1 MRIRTKLNTG
11 FSSGMLLVII
21 VGIISTINLSSF
33 NHQIEKIVQTLYP
46 TTAYANAA
54 ISEINNVF
62 VEQSALFIYEKQE
75 DIDTTIETIKK
86 HRGNLAEKLSQL
98 QHLVANDS
106 ELNNKLA
113 ELKKAY
119 QAFSQSSDRL
129 LQDAKVGNEARL
141 RDQALNVTW
150 PLGAKLKSLAEQFIS
165 ESNNRMIQ
173 SENGVHDKYNSA
185 KLLLLSIIVAGGIL
199 SFIISHLVIRSIIPP
214 LTQALHQAQ
223 HVAKGNLTHSLQ
235 STTKDE
241 AGILLNELNNM
252 TANLRRIVSQVRDC
266 AGAISTAT
274 SQLSAGNS
282 DLSARTEHQASAL
295 EETVASMEQL
305 TATLKNTADN
315 THRAD
320 ILASEAEKDMLNSTK
335 TMKQATEKMRA
346 ISDASRRMVDI
357 IGTIDGIAFQ
367 TNILAL
373 NAAVEAARAGEQ
385 GRGFAV
391 VASEVR
397 SLAQRSALAAKE
409 IKALIDDS
417 VNKIHEGM
425 EMVETAESSIGSL
438 VKNAASVGQIM
449 NEIARA
455 SQEQSEGINQVNIAV
470 GQIDHATQ
478 QNVSLVEQ
486 SAAATQSLQ
495 DLAQQ
500 LSASVATFVLADT
513 ASAPHPLNAPQPLLA
528 GLPPATSQHGS

>member
-1 MRIRTKLNTG
+1 MRISTRLNSG
-11 FSSGMLLVII
+11 FGSGMLIVII
-21 VGIISTINLSSF
+21 IGFISTLNLSNVNS
-33 NHQIEKIVQTLYP
+33 QIERIVQTMYP
-46 TTAYANAA
+46 TTAYANSL

-62 VEQSALFIYEKQE
+62 VEQSAFFIHEKQE
-75 DIDTTIETIKK
+75 DIDISIETIKK
-86 HRGNLAEKLSQL
+86 HRGNMVKALDKLQ
-98 QHLVANDS
+98 QLVAGDPT
-106 ELNNKLA
+106 LNQKLT
-113 ELKKAY
+113 ELKQAHKAF
-119 QAFSQSSDRL
+119 AQSSDGL
-129 LQDAKVGNEARL
+129 LQEAQAGDKARL
-141 RDQALNVTW
+141 RELALNVTW
-150 PLGAKLKSLAEQFIS
+150 PLGSTLKTLAEQFID

-173 SENGVHDKYNSA
+173 SEKSVHDEYNSA
-185 KLLLLSIIVAGGIL
+185 RLFLLLIILIGIIFSL
-199 SFIISHLVIRSIIPP
+199 VVSRLVIRGIIPP
-214 LTQALHQAQ
+214 LTQALHLAQ

-235 STTKDE
+235 STAKDE

-252 TANLRRIVSQVRDC
+252 TIGLRDIVSQVRDS
-266 AGAISTAT
+266 ASAISTAT
-274 SQLSAGNS
+274 AQLSAGNS

-320 ILASEAEKDMLNSTK
+320 TLASEASKDMLNSTQ
-335 TMKQATEKMRA
+335 TMKQVTEKMRD
-346 ISDASRRMVDI
+346 IRDASRHMVDI

-391 VASEVR
+391 VAGEVR

-417 VNKIHEGM
+417 VDKIHEGM
-425 EMVETAESSIGSL
+425 EMVETAESSIGAL
-438 VKNAASVGQIM
+438 VENATAVGQIM

-455 SQEQSEGINQVNIAV
+455 SGEQSEGINQVNIAI
-470 GQIDHATQ
+470 GQIDRATQ

-486 SAAATQSLQ
+486 STAATQALQ
-495 DLAQQ
+495 DLAEQ
-500 LSASVATFVLADT
+500 LSASVSTFVLTDSV
-513 ASAPHPLNAPQPLLA
+513 SALPPRAPRAPLTE
-528 GLPPATSQHGS
+528 LPPAIPQH